1 MVCWNFLQS
10 NRLLNAL
17 AAERE
22 PTSGGGADRSDD
34 EGDDGLVPGAAAADE
49 GEDDL
54 ELMTREAGD
63 DADAV
68 VCIMCGYVAKLSVL
82 TFGLG
87 ICTYLQE
94 RFIFI
99 CVSGINYFNLF
110 KPNHG

>member
-1 MVCWNFLQS
+1 MVCWIFLLY

-68 VCIMCGYVAKLSVL
+68 VCVMCGYVAKLSVL
-82 TFGLG
+82 SFG
-87 ICTYLQE
+87 
-94 RFIFI
+94 
-99 CVSGINYFNLF
+99 
-110 KPNHG
+110 